1 MILETSL
8 VLFKFLVCKKRPIL
22 FSVRRQGRDTIV
34 IDFGYVLG
42 RFLWLDSHGN
52 ACMLWKIVRGE
63 AAFSSRKIVK
73 VDRF

>member
-1 MILETSL
+1 MYIAFVHVSGM
-8 VLFKFLVCKKRPIL
+8 KKIPIL
-22 FSVRRQGRDTIV
+22 FFVRRQGRDTIV

-63 AAFSSRKIVK
+63 AAFSSRKIV
-73 VDRF
+73 DRLLLA